1 MSVITVTVVYAL
13 PESATEIELTLPA
26 GATVSEAL
34 ERSAF
39 AAHHPEVDLARCPV
53 GVFGRRVGRRLLFG
67 ETLLVESGA
76 IAFLPTA
83 IASKSIA
90 RSSPSRRTHG
100 GGARKAAAV
109 DAPSILRAGA
119 H

>member
-53 GVFGRRVGRRLLFG
+53 GVFGRRVGRDRVLADGDRIEVYRPL
-67 ETLLVESGA
+67 
-76 IAFLPTA
+76 IAEP
-83 IASKSIA
+83 KDA
-90 RSSPSRRTHG
+90 RRRRAQSRGR
-100 GGARKAAAV
+100 
-109 DAPSILRAGA
+109 
-119 H
+119 